1 MKSGSYW
8 RLVPETSSLM
18 EYLQP
23 LMISHLS
30 PVISSKTKTFPSQG
44 EETVLGCGGGR
55 ALVIFLVK
63 KALKV
68 G

>member
-8 RLVPETSSLM
+8 RLVPETNSLI

-30 PVISSKTKTFPSQG
+30 PVISSKTRTFPSQG
-44 EETVLGCGGGR
+44 EETVLG
-55 ALVIFLVK
+55 
-63 KALKV
+63 
-68 G
+68 